1 MKKTKGEKL
10 VHRATRQVLG
20 CVLLLLTLPTAGL
33 LAQTATPPPQTFSAT
48 IYLDYRFFL
57 SNSGPIT
64 LKPTDPS
71 APYLSNQFV
80 FRRAYLT
87 YENKI
92 NDNLKFRFTFDAD
105 NTANVT
111 GVALTGSPVSGA
123 SLTKDDK
130 LRPYMKYIYFE
141 WSNFLIPD
149 QTLKVGMEQTLT
161 FKIAEDKWNYRSVVK
176 TLLDGYKD
184 ITGEDIDA
192 TSADLGASLQ
202 GRIIKQLRYG
212 VQVVNGSG
220 YTHLEGDK
228 YKKFEGN
235 IQLVPVAGFT
245 IGGYMDYEQQQS
257 VTPTATAN
265 PLNVASPKATTYK
278 LESFFEMV
286 KGLTLGGEWFVY
298 KNDLK
303 QYRPDTTTP
312 WARYNVSG
320 WSGWG
325 RYTLIQDRLNAFARY
340 DSYVPNSLKRAK
352 DMTLAILGVDWA
364 PTHASLKLQPNVWI
378 VSYKDGRQY
387 KPAATSNTDVIF
399 NLTFFMSF

>member
-1 MKKTKGEKL
+1 MQR
-10 VHRATRQVLG
+10 VTRRVLG
-20 CVLLLLTLPTAGL
+20 CVLLLLTLPAAGL
-33 LAQTATPPPQTFSAT
+33 LAQTTTPSSQTLSTT
-48 IYLDYRFFL
+48 IYLDYRYFL

-64 LKPTDPS
+64 VKPASDTT
-71 APYLSNQFV
+71 AYLSNQFV
-80 FRRAYLT
+80 FRRAYFT

-92 NDNLKFRFTFDAD
+92 NDNLKFRFTLDAD

-130 LRPYMKYIYFE
+130 LRPFVKYIYFE
-141 WSNFLIPD
+141 LSNFLIPD

-161 FKIAEDKWNYRSVVK
+161 FKIAEDKWNYRSVAK

-184 ITGEDIDA
+184 VTGEDIDA

-212 VQVVNGSG
+212 VQVVNGAG

-235 IQLVPVAGFT
+235 IQVVPVAGFT
-245 IGGYMDYEQQQS
+245 IGGYMDYERQQD
-257 VTPTATAN
+257 VAPTATAN
-265 PLNVASPKATTYK
+265 PLNVASPKAYTYK
-278 LESFFEMV
+278 LESFLEMV
-286 KGLTLGGEWFVY
+286 KGLILGAEWFVY

-303 QYRPDTTTP
+303 QYRPDATTP

-325 RYTLIQDRLNAFARY
+325 RYILIQDKLNAFARY
-340 DSYVPNSLKRAK
+340 DSYIPNSRNRDK
-352 DMTLAILGVDWA
+352 DLTMAILGVDWA
-364 PTHASLKLQPNVWI
+364 PTHASLKLQPNISI

-387 KPAATSNTDVIF
+387 KSSATSNTDVIF
-399 NLTFFMSF
+399 NLTFFMAF